1 MTTREHKTGV
11 THVDA
16 VETADKLGTT
26 VEEVIATRITE
37 EDMQR
42 HSAAALVFRSRTGLR
57 ICGIMFVMGCNQ
69 AGFGIDWAVIGGI
82 NSYDSW
88 HNYFGFESAGVIIG
102 TINALMTIG
111 TFVGAPFLALGD
123 TFGRRG
129 VNFIGN
135 FIVVIA
141 ALLQGLA
148 PNLPCFFIGRLLLG
162 FGTAL
167 CTAPQYMAEI
177 APVHLRGR
185 LVGIFGACFQVGSI
199 FMNAALIGFTQ
210 WKGTDWQWRTP
221 LSKFSL
227 LVCCKQLDQSIE
239 ECTLTSSFF
248 QSSKPRSLSSS
259 ALASFSSAP
268 SPLDGL

>member
-1 MTTREHKTGV
+1 MAERDHKTGV
-11 THVDA
+11 SHVDA
-16 VETADKLGTT
+16 VETAEKLGTT
-26 VEEVIATRITE
+26 VEEVVATRITE
-37 EDMQR
+37 DDMMR
-42 HSAAALVFRSRTGLR
+42 ISAESLAFRSSTGLR

-69 AGFGIDWAVIGGI
+69 AGYGIDWAVISGI

-88 HNYFGFESAGVIIG
+88 HEYFNFGTAGVIIG
-102 TINALMTIG
+102 TMNALMTIG

-129 VNFIGN
+129 VNFVGN
-135 FIVVIA
+135 ALVVIA

-148 PNLPCFFIGRLLLG
+148 PNLPCFFVGRLLLG

-199 FMNAALIGFTQ
+199 VMNAAMMGFTK
-210 WKGTDWQWRTP
+210 WTGTDWQWRVP
-221 LSKFSL
+221 LSK
-227 LVCCKQLDQSIE
+227 
-239 ECTLTSSFF
+239 LTAF
-248 QSSKPRSLSSS
+248 R
-259 ALASFSSAP
+259 P
-268 SPLDGL
+268 SD